1 MTSVPFSS
9 FFFHSLLPSY
19 PSPYYEL
26 EGPVG
31 WTFARVMLKGKH
43 SAYIPLSPALSTFK
57 EETDLTT
64 GCWWVRWDGG
74 SCSGEIE
81 EQNLHLTLPS
91 LLHCRQSWIQ
101 RRNRQQVCWGTRD
114 GFASLWKIRKK
125 LRDCEVEMLFFNII
139 TFTSQSLNFFHCRHS
154 WSMKMWTP
162 LHTSYYFPL
171 LHYFLLHLRICQH

>member
-1 MTSVPFSS
+1 MIEIDFSS
-9 FFFHSLLPSY
+9 LLFSAFSLLNQSWSWLGKKWPDYDKDHDYCTFFVFFFHSLLPSY

-43 SAYIPLSPALSTFK
+43 SAYIPLSPALSPVLNSK
-57 EETDLTT
+57 KKQTT
-64 GCWWVRWDGG
+64 GLRG
-74 SCSGEIE
+74 
-81 EQNLHLTLPS
+81 
-91 LLHCRQSWIQ
+91 R
-101 RRNRQQVCWGTRD
+101 GTRD
-114 GFASLWKIRKK
+114 LFASLWKIRKK

-139 TFTSQSLNFFHCRHS
+139 TFTSQSLNFLHCRHS